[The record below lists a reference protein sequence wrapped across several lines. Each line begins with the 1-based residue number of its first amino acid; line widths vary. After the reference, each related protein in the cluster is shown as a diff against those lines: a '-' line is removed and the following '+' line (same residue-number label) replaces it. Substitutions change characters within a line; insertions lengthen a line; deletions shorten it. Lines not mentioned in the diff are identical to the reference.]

1 VSRDDLIRQPD
12 GRPVLVTGGAGFI
25 GCNIADALASQGHE
39 VLVYDALSRPGVERN
54 LAWLKERHGEQV
66 SAIIADIRDEDSL
79 ARAAR
84 EAKAIFHM
92 AAQVAVTTSM
102 IDPREDFEINIR
114 GTLHLLDALRL
125 KGDGTPVVFA
135 STNKVYGDLA
145 DLSFRLEGERYV
157 PVDAGVAGHGIS
169 EARPLD
175 FHTPY
180 GCSKGAADQYVLDY
194 ARSFGLRAAVLRMS
208 CIYGVRQMGTE
219 DQGWVAHFLI
229 RALEGR
235 PITLY
240 GDGYQVRD
248 ILDVSNAVEAY
259 LKAWE
264 RIDRVTGRAFNLG
277 GGPANA
283 VSLRELLAHVS
294 GLLGREVDVR
304 FDDWRA
310 GDQRY
315 FVADSRR
322 LREELGTSAA
332 VPWKQGVANLLE
344 WLRESRNL
352 PALPSLRA
360 GSGPRGRYVPEEV
373 GAGGE
378 RPTPGSPVYSE
389 RGA

>member
-1 VSRDDLIRQPD
+1 MSRDDIPPAD
-12 GRPVLVTGGAGFI
+12 SRPVLVTGGAGFI
-25 GCNIADALASQGHE
+25 GCNIANALAERGHE

-54 LAWLKERHGEQV
+54 LAWLRERHGEQV
-66 SAIIADIRDEDSL
+66 QSVVADIRDEDSL

-84 EAKAIFHM
+84 EAKAVYHM

-102 IDPREDFEINIR
+102 VDPREDFEINIR
-114 GTLHLLDALRL
+114 GTLNLLDAVRL
-125 KGDGTPVVFA
+125 KGDGTPVIFA

-145 DLSFRLEGERYV
+145 DLEFRLDGDKYV
-157 PVDAGVAGHGIS
+157 PVDPLVAGSGIG

-194 ARSFGLRAAVLRMS
+194 ARSFGMRTAVVRMS

-229 RALEGR
+229 RALEAQ

-264 RIDRVTGRAFNLG
+264 RIDRIGGRAFNLG
-277 GGPANA
+277 GGPHNA
-283 VSLRELLAHVS
+283 VSLRELLAHIA
-294 GLLGREVDVR
+294 GLLGREIDVR
-304 FDDWRA
+304 FSDWRA

-315 FVADSRR
+315 FVADTRAIR
-322 LREELGTSAA
+322 QALGLTPE
-332 VPWKQGVANLLE
+332 VPWKEGVANLLE
-344 WLRESRNL
+344 WLRESRAPSPEFIAATAGV
-352 PALPSLRA
+352 PA
-360 GSGPRGRYVPEEV
+360 
-373 GAGGE
+373 GAA
-378 RPTPGSPVYSE
+378 S
-389 RGA
+389 